1 MRYDGTTTWVVSRE
15 MKDLSPGDTDVPFSA
30 ILGTSL

>member
-1 MRYDGTTTWVVSRE
+1 

-30 ILGTSL
+30 ILGTSS